1 MICFVLFNPVH
12 LVRFTLA
19 IMYFGIVPVVAFAQS
34 SDRPIGEPYEEFVTG
49 RVVQIVREADDD
61 AFGMQRIVQDVII
74 EVEQGAD
81 AGRSFAIQN
90 VILDDR
96 DDMRMAEGER
106 IVLRRIM
113 KADGT
118 VELVPAEKYRLPAVL
133 WIVALFFVLV
143 VLLSGWTGCRAI
155 GGLLVSMF
163 ILAIILVPKIA
174 SGSNPILVSLLG
186 SYAIACTSLTLAHGF
201 SRRTFVAL
209 LSTLV
214 TLSISAILS
223 MLCVY
228 GARLFGLGTEE
239 SMFLQSG
246 LLENLNLR
254 GLLLGGIII
263 GCLGVLDDVTTAQT
277 AAVDEIRKANPSLSP
292 AALWRAGVS
301 VGREHIASLINTLA
315 LAYVGASLPL
325 LLLFRTN
332 GSDPLWMI
340 LNSEFIA
347 EEIIRTLVGSATLLF
362 AVPIST
368 WCAVRFLKSVPG
380 SANVHTHHHHF

>member
-1 MICFVLFNPVH
+1 MFLSRSALLAFGLLL
-12 LVRFTLA
+12 LVPT
-19 IMYFGIVPVVAFAQS
+19 VAQS
-34 SDRPIGEPYEEFVTG
+34 QESIDVPTEEFVTG
-49 RVVQIVREADDD
+49 RVVRVMRETNDD
-61 AFGMQRIVQDVII
+61 AFGTQRIVQDVII
-74 EVEQGAD
+74 EIEQGAD
-81 AGRSFAIQN
+81 AGRSLEMQN
-90 VILDDR
+90 VILNDR
-96 DDMRMAEGER
+96 EDMRMVQGER
-106 IVLRRIM
+106 IVLRRIT

-143 VLLSGWTGCRAI
+143 LLLSGWTGCRAI
-155 GGLLVSMF
+155 GGLLVSMC
-163 ILAIILVPKIA
+163 ILAVVLVPQIA

-201 SRRTFVAL
+201 SRRTFVSL

-214 TLSISAILS
+214 TLSISAVLSILS
-223 MLCVY
+223 VY
-228 GARLFGLGTEE
+228 GARLFGMGTEE
-239 SMFLQSG
+239 SLFLQSG
-246 LLENLNLR
+246 LLEHLNLR

-277 AAVDEIRKANPSLSP
+277 AAVDEIRKANPALSST
-292 AALWRAGVS
+292 ALWRAGVS

-325 LLLFRTN
+325 LLLFRAN

-368 WCAVRFLKSVPG
+368 WCAVRFLRSSPI
-380 SANVHTHHHHF
+380 SARAQVHHHH